1 MHVVAVLV
9 AAVTRSGAP
18 ALHLSTIP
26 LQGRHLRRDW
36 ITLQEC
42 CRCMHVRHA
51 MCKEGDGR
59 TEFMSMLWSRVG
71 GRPIPRGVD
80 ALSGRPL
87 GMLGSCGAADGD
99 ACGASTSSH
108 LLPASPACSTM
119 FRTIEPTSASK
130 L

>member
-42 CRCMHVRHA
+42 GRCMHVGHA
-51 MCKEGDGR
+51 MRREEGGR

-71 GRPIPRGVD
+71 GRPMPRGVD

-87 GMLGSCGAADGD
+87 GILGSCGAADGA
-99 ACGASTSSH
+99 ACGASTSSR
-108 LLPASPACSTM
+108 LLPASPACTVLNASQ
-119 FRTIEPTSASK
+119 IYSASK
-130 L
+130 P